1 METRHNQ
8 PKYILLIMLAFFI
21 VGQPFAH
28 SQELTDVRGQ
38 VKNAGNP
45 SQRKTSLTTRAGE
58 DPIQLCEGGLRYT
71 IAQLPG
77 SIITVTGRFTSSSK
91 EQAKCFMADAYS
103 INEVAPGRPA
113 IVGDL
118 KLIEKKTYAVVGHD
132 GRTWRLSALAPGL
145 NNLVG
150 NKVVSDL
157 IADNS
162 SPNETTWLVVRM
174 FSKPD

>member
-1 METRHNQ
+1 
-8 PKYILLIMLAFFI
+8 
-21 VGQPFAH
+21 
-28 SQELTDVRGQ
+28 
-38 VKNAGNP
+38 
-45 SQRKTSLTTRAGE
+45 
-58 DPIQLCEGGLRYT
+58 
-71 IAQLPG
+71 
-77 SIITVTGRFTSSSK
+77 
-91 EQAKCFMADAYS
+91 MAEAYS

-118 KLIEKKTYAVVGHD
+118 KLIEKNTYAVVGQD